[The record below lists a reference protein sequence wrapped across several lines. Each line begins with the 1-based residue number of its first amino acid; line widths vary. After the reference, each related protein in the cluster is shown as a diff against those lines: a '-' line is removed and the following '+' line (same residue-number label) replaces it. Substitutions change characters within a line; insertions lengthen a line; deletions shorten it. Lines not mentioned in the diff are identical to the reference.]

1 MKLAIMGAGSLGTI
15 VGARLSQ
22 AGYDVDLIDVNAAHV
37 KAMNEK
43 GAKIIGLMEMVQP
56 VKALTPEAMTEPY
69 DIMFYLTKTTQN
81 ESALKYVAK
90 YLKPD
95 GAVVCMQNGIPE
107 DAVAEVIG
115 KDRVIGGIVGWGAT
129 WVEPGVSKLTSK
141 PENMTYDLG
150 ELDGR
155 MTERLDQINTILQSA
170 GIPEKQ
176 SNLIGIRWTKLTI
189 NSSFSTMSGVV
200 AGTYGDVLDSPKAL
214 KCAAHIWRESLAV
227 ARAADVIPEPIQGF
241 DIRILDC
248 NSEKEYETKTPIFHK
263 LITPHRGIRTGM
275 LYDIEAGREP
285 EIDTYNGIICKW
297 GEKHGVYT
305 PVNAQAVE
313 IIRGMWE
320 GRYKIEPA
328 NVDRM
333 KLPELPAE

>member
-22 AGYDVDLIDVNAAHV
+22 AGYDVDLIDVNTAHV

-43 GAKIIGLMEMVQP
+43 GAKVIGLMEMVQP
-56 VKALTPEAMTEPY
+56 VKALTPDEMTEPY

-81 ESALKYVAK
+81 ESALKYVSR
-90 YLKPD
+90 YLQPD
-95 GAVVCMQNGIPE
+95 GVVVCMQNGIPE
-107 DAVAEVIG
+107 DAVAEVVG
-115 KDRVIGGIVGWGAT
+115 PDRVIGGIVGWGAT
-129 WVEPGVSKLTSK
+129 WVEPGVSRLTSK
-141 PENMTYDLG
+141 PENMTYDIG
-150 ELDGR
+150 ELDGK
-155 MTERLDQINTILQSA
+155 MTERLDQVDTILKAA

-189 NSSFSTMSGVV
+189 NSAFSTMSAVV
-200 AGTYGDVLDSPKAL
+200 AGTYGDVLDSPRAL

-227 ARAADVIPEPIQGF
+227 ARAANVSPEPLQGF
-241 DIRILDC
+241 DIRVLDC
-248 NSEKEYETKTPIFHK
+248 NSEKEYEAKVAIFHK

-285 EIDTYNGIICKW
+285 EIATYNGIICKW
-297 GEKHGVYT
+297 GEKYGVPT
-305 PVNAQAVE
+305 PVNAQAVD
-313 IIRGMWE
+313 IIQGMWE
-320 GRYKIEPA
+320 GKYKIEPA

-333 KLPELPAE
+333 NLPQLPAE

>member
-15 VGARLSQ
+15 VGARLSK

-56 VKALTPEAMTEPY
+56 VKALTPDEMTESY

-81 ESALKYVAK
+81 GSALKYVSK

-95 GAVVCMQNGIPE
+95 GVVVVMQNGIPE
-107 DAVAEVIG
+107 DAVAEVVG
-115 KDRVIGGIVGWGAT
+115 KERVMGGIVGWGAT

-141 PENMTYDLG
+141 PENMTYDIG
-150 ELDGR
+150 ELDGT
-155 MTERLDQINTILQSA
+155 MTERLDQVETVLKAA

-189 NSSFSTMSGVV
+189 NCAFSTMSGVS
-200 AGTYGDVLDSPKAL
+200 AGTYGDVLDSDKAL
-214 KCAAHIWRESLAV
+214 KCAAHIWGESLAV
-227 ARAADVIPEPIQGF
+227 ARAANVIPELFQNM
-241 DIRILDC
+241 DIRDFDFH
-248 NSEKEYETKTPIFHK
+248 SEKEYEQKKVLFHQ
-263 LITPHRGIRTGM
+263 LLTPHRGIRTGM

-297 GEKHGVYT
+297 GDRYGVPT
-305 PVNAQAVE
+305 PVNAQAVD

-320 GRYKIEPA
+320 GKYKIEPA